1 MQKKP
6 SDLLSKRF
14 ESSGSILLG
23 PQKKFTWQSGKHR
36 ENWPFFT
43 NPRKMTRK
51 KHRNIGHFR
60 WSWQWQWSGCG
71 HGMSWPMLDQ
81 PVADFSAIAGPS
93 PGPRMG
99 WGGLLLL
106 RKNSQLLQVL
116 PDQPR
121 TSHCQLGGFHGWHP
135 NSWMVHGKS
144 PKEKRW

>member
-51 KHRNIGHFR
+51 KTQKHWPFQMKLAMTMKWM
-60 WSWQWQWSGCG
+60 WSWHVMADVRSTSCRFLHHRRAISGTPD
-71 HGMSWPMLDQ
+71 GMR
-81 PVADFSAIAGPS
+81 GP
-93 PGPRMG
+93 PAA
-99 WGGLLLL
+99 
-106 RKNSQLLQVL
+106 
-116 PDQPR
+116 
-121 TSHCQLGGFHGWHP
+121 
-135 NSWMVHGKS
+135 
-144 PKEKRW
+144 PKELAAASSLAGSATYLALPTWRFPWLAPQ